1 MDDTNSRQMGAS
13 DSPSSDLTS
22 AGGSIRVLLV
32 EDQVELRALL
42 SDVLQDAG
50 MEVRI
55 AEDAHSAKAILEDFP
70 CDVLVS
76 DVHMP
81 GSENGIDLAEHLKR
95 SRPQARV
102 ILASGH
108 PPRQLPS
115 LPGYAHFLQ
124 KPFRLNQLM
133 QLLAA

>member
-1 MDDTNSRQMGAS
+1 MDDAHTRQAGAQDAHPS
-13 DSPSSDLTS
+13 DIALT
-22 AGGSIRVLLV
+22 GRSIRVLLV

-50 MEVRI
+50 MEVRV
-55 AEDAHSAKAILEDFP
+55 AEDAHTAKMILEDFA

-81 GSENGIDLAEHLKR
+81 GQENGIDLAEQLKR

-108 PPRQLPS
+108 PPQQLPS
-115 LPGYAHFLQ
+115 LPEYAHFLQ
-124 KPFRLNQLM
+124 KPFRLSQLM